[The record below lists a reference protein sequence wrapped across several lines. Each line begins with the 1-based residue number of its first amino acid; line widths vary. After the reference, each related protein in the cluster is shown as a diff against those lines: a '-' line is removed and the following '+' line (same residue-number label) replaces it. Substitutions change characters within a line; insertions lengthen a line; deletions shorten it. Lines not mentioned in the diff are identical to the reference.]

1 MSRIQKLSQEKK
13 KDLTDLLLSGIT
25 VKEAASLT
33 ETTLGRA
40 NAIRA
45 KLVDAGIIARKR
57 RSRTKTRKTT
67 KPVAHVPAMT
77 AATDRIIETVKQ
89 ARSSVSV
96 KKSATQY
103 APDLSPVLGTEGFV
117 FRINELEVNIS
128 QAKKVHIKKGLVE
141 ITY

>member
-1 MSRIQKLSQEKK
+1 MSRISKLSQEKK

-25 VKEAASLT
+25 VKETATLT
-33 ETTLGRA
+33 ETTIGRV

-45 KLVDAGIIARKR
+45 KLVDAGILARKR
-57 RSRTKTRKTT
+57 KSRTKTRKTT
-67 KPVAHVPAMT
+67 APAMNLT
-77 AATDRIIETVKQ
+77 EIHAATDRITETVKQ

-96 KKSATQY
+96 KKTALQV
-103 APDLSPVLGTEGFV
+103 PDLSPVLGTESFV

-141 ITY
+141 ITF

>member
-1 MSRIQKLSQEKK
+1 MSRISKLSQEKK

-25 VKEAASLT
+25 IKEAASLT
-33 ETTLGRA
+33 ETTIGRA
-40 NAIRA
+40 SAIRA

-57 RSRTKTRKTT
+57 RSKVKTKKTI
-67 KPVAHVPAMT
+67 KPVVYVPGMT
-77 AATDRIIETVKQ
+77 ATTDRITETLKN

-96 KKSATQY
+96 KKTALT
-103 APDLSPVLGTEGFV
+103 PDLAPILGTEGFV

-128 QAKKVHIKKGLVE
+128 QARKVHIKKGLVE